1 MRRLWPDTFF
11 RPQIRKGRQFSKS
24 NLSLRPHFYFRQTP
38 RSLSQGNI
46 QGDLK
51 LKIFSRWL
59 ILIVVIVIIT
69 PLALLKYFDFLLSPV
84 SKNQQTQI
92 FVVKPGQGLN
102 QIAQNLEKE
111 KLIRNAFAFRI
122 LSTQMGIVKNIQAG
136 DYKFS
141 PNQSA
146 KEIAQTLTHGAIDV
160 WITFP
165 EGLRVEEQAQKIS
178 DKLNTADNNKAQ
190 FDKDAYIK
198 NAKEGYMFPD
208 TYLISKDAGAVDV
221 AQKLRD
227 TFTAKVSSAI
237 LAKGL
242 KNNLTEYKVII
253 LASIIERES
262 RSDEEKPIIAG
273 IILNRLQAG
282 IALQIDATVQYA
294 KSYDAAKKTWWAP
307 VTVSDYLA
315 VKSPYNTYLAP
326 GLPPAPIANP
336 GLTSIRAAAEP
347 TDTPYVYY
355 LHDSKGKIHYA
366 RTADEHNAN
375 IQKYL

>member
-1 MRRLWPDTFF
+1 M
-11 RPQIRKGRQFSKS
+11 
-24 NLSLRPHFYFRQTP
+24 
-38 RSLSQGNI
+38 
-46 QGDLK
+46 
-51 LKIFSRWL
+51 KIFSRWL